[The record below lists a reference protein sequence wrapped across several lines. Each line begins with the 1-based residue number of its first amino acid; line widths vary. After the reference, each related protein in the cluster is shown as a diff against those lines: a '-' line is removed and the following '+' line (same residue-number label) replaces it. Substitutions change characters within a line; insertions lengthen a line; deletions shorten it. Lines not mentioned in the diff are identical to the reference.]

1 VIHLRNELLQ
11 HLEEQFPEHI
21 VEAFKKV
28 PREEFVPDKH
38 RKYAYADI
46 ALPIG
51 EEQTISQPTT
61 IAFMLQLLDTAP
73 DHTVLELGSG
83 GGYVLA
89 LLSVLAK
96 NGQVYGVEIQPPLA
110 KKAGAYFEN
119 MKHVTVINKNGRG
132 GLAEH
137 APFDRIIASASWDE
151 PPLHLAAQLKEG
163 GVLVAPVLDAIWKIK
178 KKDGELI
185 KQQFDGFRFVPFV

>member
-96 NGQVYGVEIQPPLA
+96 NGQEALEIY
-110 KKAGAYFEN
+110 KREK
-119 MKHVTVINKNGRG
+119 
-132 GLAEH
+132 
-137 APFDRIIASASWDE
+137 DRIILVLLDLIM
-151 PPLHLAAQLKEG
+151 PVMG
-163 GVLVAPVLDAIWKIK
+163 GRETYRRIRSMDPKIK
-178 KKDGELI
+178 IGFTSGYTPHIYPDLLETGEDFFIQKPFHTEELLEKVRKMI
-185 KQQFDGFRFVPFV
+185 KHSLRDRENGT